1 MREEIYNRLCY
12 RPCFVVG
19 GSAEPMAIEP
29 AGYIFAAPI
38 RVAMADGYPLSVNGM
53 LNIISYENKVVVDGF
68 IFNDIPLTDWYT
80 GSNADVLLLDICLP
94 VPNGINLIK
103 QLLSRFPE
111 AKIVVFSDEDDPGVI
126 RCMQSLGAYAY
137 QVKNS
142 GANNVIQTIIK
153 VHADEKVFPENLEG
167 GIARSLIRRFIDPP
181 PTFELSPREIQVLKL
196 IANGK
201 TNPQIAEELTLS
213 PLTIKKH
220 RENILRRLKATN
232 TAQVISKA
240 RFKGLL

>member
-12 RPCFVVG
+12 RPSFAMG
-19 GSAEPMAIEP
+19 GSAEPVAIEP
-29 AGYIFAAPI
+29 AGYAFAAPI
-38 RVAMADGYPLSVNGM
+38 RVAMADGHPLSVNIM
-53 LNIISYENKVVVDGF
+53 LNIISHENKVVIDGF
-68 IFNDIPLTDWYT
+68 VFNDILLTNWYN

-94 VPNGINLIK
+94 VPNGVNSIK
-103 QLLSRFPE
+103 QLLNRFPE
-111 AKIVVFSDEDDPGVI
+111 ARIIVFSDEDDPGVI
-126 RCMQSLGAYAY
+126 RCMQSLGACAY

-142 GANNVIQTIIK
+142 GANDVIQTIIK
-153 VHADEKVFPENLEG
+153 VHAGEKVFPENLEG

-181 PTFELSPREIQVLKL
+181 SAVELSAREIQVLKL

-201 TNPQIAEELTLS
+201 TNPQIAAGLGLS

-220 RENILRRLKATN
+220 RENILRKLKATN